1 MYKILIVEDD
11 GVIAG
16 VVREHL
22 SRWGYDVR
30 CVEDFS
36 KVLEDFIKYE
46 PQLVL
51 MDVALPFYNGYY
63 WCAEIRKLSR
73 VPVIFISSA
82 GDNMNIVMA
91 VNMGGDDFVP
101 KPFDLEVLRAKIQAI
116 LRRTY
121 AYNGQAAWLECRGVL
136 LNTMDGSI
144 MYQGNKTELTRNEFR
159 IMQLLFENI
168 GRTVSRE
175 MIMKRLWDDDCFI
188 DDNTLTVNMNRLRR
202 KLEEASITDLIRTKK
217 GMGYLIDGE

>member
-1 MYKILIVEDD
+1 MYKIFIVEDD

-16 VVREHL
+16 VVREYL
-22 SRWGYDVR
+22 SRWGYEVR

-51 MDVALPFYNGYY
+51 MDVALPFYNGYH

-73 VPVIFISSA
+73 APIIFISSA

-101 KPFDLEVLRAKIQAI
+101 KPFDLEVLRAKIQAV

-121 AYNGQAAWLECRGVL
+121 AYNEQTAWLEYNGVMF
-136 LNTMDGSI
+136 NTLDGSI
-144 MYQGNKTELTRNEFR
+144 TCHDKKIELTRNEFR

-168 GRTVSRE
+168 GKAVSRE
-175 MIMKRLWDDDCFI
+175 LIMKRLWDDDCFI
-188 DDNTLTVNMNRLRR
+188 DDNTLTVNMNRLRK

-217 GMGYLIDGE
+217 GMGYMIGGE